1 MAVVE
6 DNVVDIGDDRVEE
19 DVEVGEEVAD
29 EGAVLEVLGEA
40 DAEE

>member
-1 MAVVE
+1 MAAVV
-6 DNVVDIGDDRVEE
+6 DNVVDLGDDNVEE
-19 DVEVGEEVAD
+19 DVEEGEEAD